1 MSATIKKIRVPS
13 VAAIAVA
20 LALAAVATSML
31 TPAFAA
37 IKPVTTDTSCT
48 NGGGNQPGGQQ
59 PSCTGSGLTQQT
71 ETENQN
77 PSGAAPPGQNK

>member
-1 MSATIKKIRVPS
+1 MSNSIKKIGIPTLA
-13 VAAIAVA
+13 VASA
-20 LALAAVATSML
+20 LALAVLAPSMM

-37 IKPVTTDTSCT
+37 ITPVTTDVSCT

-59 PSCTGSGLTQQT
+59 PSCSGSGLTQDT

-77 PSGAAPPGQNK
+77 PSGSAPPGQNK

>member
-1 MSATIKKIRVPS
+1 MSESIKKIGIPTLA
-13 VAAIAVA
+13 VASA
-20 LALAAVATSML
+20 LALVVLATSIV

-37 IKPVTTDTSCT
+37 ITPVTTDTSCT
-48 NGGGNQPGGQQ
+48 NSGGNQAPGQQ
-59 PSCTGSGLTQQT
+59 TTCTGSGQTQQT

>member
-1 MSATIKKIRVPS
+1 MSERIKKIGIPTL
-13 VAAIAVA
+13 AVVSA
-20 LALAAVATSML
+20 LALAVLATSMV

-37 IKPVTTDTSCT
+37 ISSVDVSCT
-48 NGGGNQPGGQQ
+48 NPGGNQAGGQQ
-59 PSCTGSGLTQQT
+59 TTCTGSGQTQQT